1 MPRKKKTELDD
12 LMKLMKQK
20 QELMLQLSKNPDNS
34 EAKMNLRIAEARA
47 DYFREKID
55 NNLLRQLEEIDH
67 PKAMNYEKFKEISLS
82 VLNDK
87 FPESDPSK
95 QWQREGALVLMNH
108 LKAFYDQERN

>member
-20 QELMLQLSKNPDNS
+20 QELMLQVSKNPDDP

-55 NNLLRQLEEIDH
+55 NNLLRQLEEIDK
-67 PKAMNYEKFKEISLS
+67 PKVDLTAEMIKSATNFRDLTY
-82 VLNDK
+82 
-87 FPESDPSK
+87 PESDLNH
-95 QWQREGALVLMNH
+95 QWQRQALTAYIEF
-108 LKAFYDQERN
+108 LKRK